1 MNEMHLAL
9 HGLAIKKH
17 AEPAAIASLIG
28 IDESRVA
35 ELLAQATATGRSV
48 EVKGAYMLSPAGR
61 MILDGHYGRIYDAVR
76 ADTVFVAAYERF
88 ERINA
93 ELKQLITDWQMLEVG
108 GRRVRNDH
116 SNKDYDAKV
125 LDRLGDLHE
134 RYVPILKQM
143 TQRLAR
149 LAAYGTKLQQALEQ
163 AEDGAVQ
170 WVADA
175 KIESYHTVWFEMH
188 EDLLRILGRQREE

>member
-17 AEPAAIASLIG
+17 AGPAAIASLMG
-28 IDESRVA
+28 ISESRIA
-35 ELLAQATATGRSV
+35 ELLAQATTTGRSV
-48 EVKGAYMLSPAGR
+48 EVQGAYMLAPAGR
-61 MILDGHYGRIYDAVR
+61 MILDGHYPRIYGAAREDA
-76 ADTVFVAAYERF
+76 AFVASYDRF
-88 ERINA
+88 ERINMA
-93 ELKQLITDWQMLEVG
+93 LKQLITDWQMIEVG
-108 GRRVRNDH
+108 GQRVRNDH
-116 SNKDYDAKV
+116 SNKEYDSRI

-134 RYVPILKQM
+134 RYLPILKQL
-143 TQRLAR
+143 TQRLPR
-149 LAAYGTKLQQALEQ
+149 LAVYGTKLQHALEQ

-175 KIESYHTVWFEMH
+175 KLESYHTVWFEMH